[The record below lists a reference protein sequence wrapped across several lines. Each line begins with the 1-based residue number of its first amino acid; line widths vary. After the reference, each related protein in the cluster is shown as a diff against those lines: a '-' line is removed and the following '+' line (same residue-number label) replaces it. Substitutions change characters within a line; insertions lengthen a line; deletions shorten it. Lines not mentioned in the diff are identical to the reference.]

1 MLIVIDEKTGT
12 EVKSGETVTDFRGD
26 KATLLYATRA
36 RSVCESGGRSA
47 YKSGLVCVKWQEKNF
62 SCEYYDKVF
71 DLKVVE
77 TVGKQKL
84 KYNERKERIFDYIQR
99 CTLRLTFGCCVKG
112 VDYLSYIADC
122 SKSTTRKILKELAD
136 EKRIEVGS
144 AVDVFGRIV
153 TAYKSL

>member
-1 MLIVIDEKTGT
+1 MLIVIDEKTGV

-36 RSVCESGGRSA
+36 RSA

-84 KYNERKERIFDYIQR
+84 KYAERKERVFDYIQR
-99 CTLRLTFGCCVKG
+99 CTLRLTFGCCLKG